1 MRQGKELAASAVR
14 SIKSSKP
21 TGNTSSLNPSSQKPQ
36 GTTSRTGEVPPS
48 ARSATGITPKLIAEL
63 FSTMTGLYGAKWTK
77 EHGLADRTGAWLN
90 TLKDLDPK
98 LLALGIKRC
107 QREKDW
113 PPSAP
118 EFLRLCQPKPE
129 EIGLPPMAKA
139 WLEANDGA
147 GSPSHHP
154 WSHRAVYLA
163 GRETGWHELR
173 SALTAQEQRDA
184 KVRFA
189 NAYQALIIKAVN
201 GESLEPQKA
210 IERQFDPTIYSE
222 QLQRKTMKE
231 QGIDPLDGA
240 GARAKLKGMSFD
252 G

>member
-1 MRQGKELAASAVR
+1 M
-14 SIKSSKP
+14 
-21 TGNTSSLNPSSQKPQ
+21 
-36 GTTSRTGEVPPS
+36 
-48 ARSATGITPKLIAEL
+48 
-63 FSTMTGLYGAKWTK
+63 
-77 EHGLADRTGAWLN
+77 
-90 TLKDLDPK
+90 
-98 LLALGIKRC
+98 
-107 QREKDW
+107 
-113 PPSAP
+113 
-118 EFLRLCQPKPE
+118 
-129 EIGLPPMAKA
+129 
-139 WLEANDGA
+139 
-147 GSPSHHP
+147 
-154 WSHRAVYLA
+154 YLA

-231 QGIDPLDGA
+231 QGIDPMDGA
-240 GARAKLKGMSFD
+240 SARAKLKGMSFD